1 MDIFNSMYIKK
12 EDGSNWC
19 TDLDTCKYI
28 FFVYNFC
35 PSNDSDDDNDSD
47 GDDDDNDD
55 DDDDNDNYDDE
66 DDDEGDDDDD
76 DDDDWNESGDC
87 KISGTNNNTV
97 E

>member
-1 MDIFNSMYIKK
+1 MYRSRYLQI
-12 EDGSNWC
+12 
-19 TDLDTCKYI
+19 Y

-47 GDDDDNDD
+47 GGHDD
-55 DDDDNDNYDDE
+55 YDDE
-66 DDDEGDDDDD
+66 D

>member
-1 MDIFNSMYIKK
+1 MYRSRYLQI
-12 EDGSNWC
+12 
-19 TDLDTCKYI
+19 Y

-35 PSNDSDDDNDSD
+35 PSNDSDHDNDSD
-47 GDDDDNDD
+47 GGHDD
-55 DDDDNDNYDDE
+55 YDDE
-66 DDDEGDDDDD
+66 D

>member
-1 MDIFNSMYIKK
+1 MYRSRYLQI
-12 EDGSNWC
+12 
-19 TDLDTCKYI
+19 Y

-35 PSNDSDDDNDSD
+35 PSNDSDDDSDSD
-47 GDDDDNDD
+47 GGHDD
-55 DDDDNDNYDDE
+55 YDDE
-66 DDDEGDDDDD
+66 D

>member
-1 MDIFNSMYIKK
+1 MYRSRYLQI
-12 EDGSNWC
+12 
-19 TDLDTCKYI
+19 Y

-47 GDDDDNDD
+47 GGHDD
-55 DDDDNDNYDDE
+55 YDHE
-66 DDDEGDDDDD
+66 D

-87 KISGTNNNTV
+87 KISGTNNNTI

>member
-1 MDIFNSMYIKK
+1 MYRSRYLQI
-12 EDGSNWC
+12 
-19 TDLDTCKYI
+19 Y

-35 PSNDSDDDNDSD
+35 PSNDSGDDNDSD
-47 GDDDDNDD
+47 GGHDD
-55 DDDDNDNYDDE
+55 YDDE
-66 DDDEGDDDDD
+66 D

>member
-1 MDIFNSMYIKK
+1 MYRSRYLQI
-12 EDGSNWC
+12 
-19 TDLDTCKYI
+19 Y

-47 GDDDDNDD
+47 GGHDD
-55 DDDDNDNYDDE
+55 YDDE
-66 DDDEGDDDDD
+66 DG
-76 DDDDWNESGDC
+76 DDDWNESGDC

>member
-1 MDIFNSMYIKK
+1 MHRSRYLQIF
-12 EDGSNWC
+12 
-19 TDLDTCKYI
+19 

-47 GDDDDNDD
+47 GGHDD
-55 DDDDNDNYDDE
+55 YDDE
-66 DDDEGDDDDD
+66 D

-87 KISGTNNNTV
+87 KISATNNNTV